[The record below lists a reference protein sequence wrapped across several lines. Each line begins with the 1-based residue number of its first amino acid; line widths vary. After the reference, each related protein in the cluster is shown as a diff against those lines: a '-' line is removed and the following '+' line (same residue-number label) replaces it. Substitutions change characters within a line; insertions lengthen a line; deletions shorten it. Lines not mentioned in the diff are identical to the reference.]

1 VKHGGTFES
10 LTAERKAE
18 YYQNKTA
25 YHTRRSGANPSVGS
39 ALNYCKEAGLMVTG
53 YNEKNM
59 LILCIDGLN
68 IAGNHLMPVTQSGNT
83 IPADVTPST
92 KAVTP

>member
-1 VKHGGTFES
+1 MAVHSRALQQNGKRNT
-10 LTAERKAE
+10 TKTKPRTTPAEAG
-18 YYQNKTA
+18 QILA
-25 YHTRRSGANPSVGS
+25 S

-68 IAGNHLMPVTQSGNT
+68 IAGNHLLPVTQSGNT
-83 IPADVTPST
+83 IPAEVTSPT